1 MQELPVLSPVAR
13 KILKCCV
20 YNLDDMRRFGCKIY
34 PHMIHSYFDKKFP
47 TKQQISE
54 IEIIDIILYFAEVN
68 LATDID
74 YDLQGNLQ
82 SFRLTHTGFYYFE
95 IEKMLK
101 SQYRKKLLCDSFL
114 LPIFISAITTFL
126 TLLLSA

>member
-20 YNLDDMRRFGCKIY
+20 YNLDDMRRFGCEIY
-34 PHMIHSYFDKKFP
+34 PHMIPPYFDKKSP
-47 TKQQISE
+47 ANQQISE
-54 IEIIDIILYFAEVN
+54 IEIIDTILYFADVN

-74 YDLQGNLQ
+74 YDLQGNLK

-114 LPIFISAITTFL
+114 LPIFVSVVTTFL